1 MDSAFERAREGLAAA
16 GDVRGLA
23 AALAERARWL
33 RTTTCYPEEALRSS
47 REALELLD
55 RAGVNAPETRLIAM
69 AGLAWGEA
77 VAGDPVRGE
86 QLLEEVDGMSGVM
99 EDAVL
104 RAELVLARGFALVR
118 AGHSAEA
125 RRRCAEGAL
134 LAEQA
139 GRPALAL
146 DARIGEAACAAAQ
159 GRIADV
165 LTVLESVPDPVRT
178 GPSLACQSWA
188 GRAHALSRLGSHEE
202 AVEAA
207 REELGVARRFGSPEL
222 EEAAEADL
230 GLALLAAG
238 RGAEALTALEG
249 ALAGEAGRVPR
260 AALRLAAA
268 EASLATGDLP
278 GARAHLDRFPFEP
291 VGPADDPVALIAR
304 LDRVTGLLRL
314 AEGDADAGLRHLA
327 AAEERLR
334 QVIEDVRSDEVA
346 GEELLAVMLDLGR
359 PPVAGVSDHAG
370 ELARVS
376 EERRHAM
383 AAAGV
388 AGGLSS

>member
-1 MDSAFERAREGLAAA
+1 MPGA
-16 GDVRGLA
+16 
-23 AALAERARWL
+23 
-33 RTTTCYPEEALRSS
+33 
-47 REALELLD
+47 
-55 RAGVNAPETRLIAM
+55 
-69 AGLAWGEA
+69 
-77 VAGDPVRGE
+77 
-86 QLLEEVDGMSGVM
+86 M

-165 LTVLESVPDPVRT
+165 LVVLESVP
-178 GPSLACQSWA
+178 GPRPHRPEPGLPEL
-188 GRAHALSRLGSHEE
+188 GRARPRPLAPGQPRRG
-202 AVEAA
+202 
-207 REELGVARRFGSPEL
+207 RRGRARRSCGSPGAS
-222 EEAAEADL
+222 AAPSWRRRPRPIV

-238 RGAEALTALEG
+238 RGAGGPLVARGRARGRGRARAARG
-249 ALAGEAGRVPR
+249 AAARGGRGVPR
-260 AALRLAAA
+260 RRATPRRRRRTSTASPSSPSAPPTTRGPDRPPGPGHRAAA
-268 EASLATGDLP
+268 PGGRATC
-278 GARAHLDRFPFEP
+278 A
-291 VGPADDPVALIAR
+291 
-304 LDRVTGLLRL
+304 
-314 AEGDADAGLRHLA
+314 AGCEHLA

-334 QVIEDVRSDEVA
+334 RVIEDVRSDEVA

-359 PPVAGVSDHAG
+359 PPVAGISDHAG

-383 AAAGV
+383 AAAEV
-388 AGGLSS
+388 AGGRRDAGLPRGHRLRRPRPPTSGAWSTTRRG